1 MNPDTPVEKTGRLT
15 PPQKKALAR
24 LKIET
29 VKDLLYHFPTRYGST
44 AEARRISDLVPGEE
58 TAIFGTIKNLETK
71 KSFKSHVP
79 MGKATVEDDTGSI
92 DIVWFNQP
100 YLAKMI
106 GEGVVVKVQGKVT
119 EKNGRVSL
127 ANPHIE
133 EISEMPEIVG
143 KSLFGEGGETVLY
156 PVYRETRG
164 ITSRWMYHKLQKI
177 FSEKVHEQI
186 PDPIPEDILDK
197 YNLPSLKTALVWIHA
212 PKTPKD
218 ALSARK
224 RFSFEEIFIIQ
235 LARQKNRALWNKE
248 EAFTIEKKIS
258 DLDLVQETLG
268 FPLTSGQK
276 KSTEAILKDFRR
288 GEPMARLLEGDVGSG
303 KTAVAALTTYA
314 VLTSHPKENPSARLQ
329 TAYMVPTEI
338 LAKQQF
344 ENFIKFFVG
353 THIQIGLLTGKTC
366 LKFPSKV
373 NPKEATPISKA
384 QLKKWCESGDI
395 SVLVGT
401 HALIQK
407 TVKFKHLAFAIIDE
421 QHRFGTNQRQ
431 KLIQKDGF
439 TPHLLSMTATPIP
452 RSLALTMY
460 GDLDLS
466 VLDTLPPGRKPVQ
479 TKIITKEKRDET
491 YEFIREKLNEG
502 RQLYVICPRIDE
514 PDPTKEKAVSAKSV
528 KEEAARLK
536 KDVFK
541 EFNIGVLHGKMKPK
555 EKEEVMDDFA
565 EKKTDILV
573 ATSVIEVGIN
583 VPNATMIIVEG
594 AERFG
599 LSQLHQLRG
608 RVMRSTYDPYCFVF
622 TESQNDKSIKRLKS
636 FTDAKNGFELAEH
649 DLKERGP
656 GELTGIRQWGMS
668 DIGMEAL
675 QNIKM
680 VEAARTEA
688 MDLID
693 KDSELKK
700 YPLLNERVMKIESA
714 HFE

>member
-1 MNPDTPVEKTGRLT
+1 MSPETPIEQTGRLS
-15 PPQKKALAR
+15 PPQKKALDR
-24 LKIET
+24 LGIKT
-29 VKDLLYHFPTRYGST
+29 VKDLVYHFPTRYGST
-44 AEARRISDLVPGEE
+44 AEARRISDLVAGEE
-58 TAIFGTIKNLETK
+58 TAIFGTVKKIETK
-71 KSFKSHVP
+71 KSFRSRIP
-79 MGKATVEDDTGSI
+79 MGKATIEDGTGSI

-106 GEGVVVKVQGKVT
+106 SQGAIVKIQGKVT
-119 EKNGRVSL
+119 EKNGRVSI

-133 EISEMPEIVG
+133 EIGEIPEIVG
-143 KSLFGEGGETVLY
+143 KSLFGEGGESILY

-164 ITSRWMYHKLQKI
+164 ITSRWIFHKLQKI
-177 FSEKVHEQI
+177 FSEHIHEQI
-186 PDPIPEDILDK
+186 SDPIPPHILEK
-197 YNLPSLKTALVWIHA
+197 YKLPTLKTALVWIHA
-212 PKTPKD
+212 PKKQSD

-224 RFSFEEIFIIQ
+224 RFSFEEIFTIQ
-235 LARQKNRALWNKE
+235 IARQKSRALWDKE
-248 EAFTIEKKIS
+248 QAFTIDKKLS
-258 DLDLVQETLG
+258 DLDPILDILG
-268 FPLTSGQK
+268 FPLTEGQK
-276 KSTEAILKDFRR
+276 NSVTGILKDFRR

-314 VLTSHPKENPSARLQ
+314 VLTSHPKERPSARLQ

-353 THIQIGLLTGKTC
+353 TGVQIGLLTGKTC
-366 LKFPSKV
+366 LKFPSKI
-373 NPKEATPISKA
+373 NPNEATKISKA

-395 SVLVGT
+395 GVLVGT

-407 TVKFKHLAFAIIDE
+407 TLKFRDLAFAIIDE

-431 KLIQKDGF
+431 KLVQKDGL

-466 VLDTLPPGRKPVQ
+466 VLDTLPPGRKPVI
-479 TKIITKEKRDET
+479 TKIVAKDKREETYDFIKEKL
-491 YEFIREKLNEG
+491 KGG

-514 PDPTKEKAVSAKSV
+514 PDPSKEKAVSAKSAT
-528 KEEAARLK
+528 EEAKRLK
-536 KDVFK
+536 KEVFK
-541 EFNIGVLHGKMKPK
+541 EWNIGLIHGKMKPK
-555 EKEEVMDDFA
+555 EKEEVMQEFA
-565 EKKTDILV
+565 EHKTDILV

-583 VPNATMIIVEG
+583 VPNATMIIIEG

-608 RVMRSTYDPYCFVF
+608 RVMRSSYEPYCFVF
-622 TESQNDKSIKRLKS
+622 TESQSDKTIRRMKS
-636 FTDAKNGFELAEH
+636 FTQAKNGFELAEY

-656 GELTGIRQWGMS
+656 GELTGIRQWGIS

-680 VEAARTEA
+680 VEAARNEA
-688 MDLID
+688 IDLIA
-693 KDSELKK
+693 KDPELKK
-700 YPLLNERVMKIESA
+700 DPLLLEKIKGLETI

>member
-1 MNPDTPVEKTGRLT
+1 MTPDTPIEQTGRLS
-15 PPQKKALAR
+15 PPQKKALDR
-24 LKIET
+24 LGIKT

-44 AEARRISDLVPGEE
+44 AEARRISDLVPEE
-58 TAIFGTIKNLETK
+58 EAAIFGKVLKIETT
-71 KSFKSHVP
+71 KSFRSRIP
-79 MGKATVEDDTGSI
+79 MGKATIADDTGQI

-106 GEGVVVKVQGKVT
+106 SQGAIVKVQGKVT
-119 EKNGRVSL
+119 EKNSRVSI

-133 EISEMPEIVG
+133 EIGEMPDIVG
-143 KSLFGEGGETVLY
+143 TSLFGEGGESILY

-164 ITSRWMYHKLQKI
+164 ITSRWIFHKLQKI
-177 FSEKVHEQI
+177 FSEHIHEQI
-186 PDPIPEDILDK
+186 EDPIPSHILEK
-197 YNLPSLKTALVWIHA
+197 YKLPTLKTALVWIHA
-212 PKTPKD
+212 PRKKSD

-224 RFSFEEIFIIQ
+224 RFSFEEIFTIQ
-235 LARQKNRALWNKE
+235 LARQKNRLAWNTE
-248 EAFTIEKKIS
+248 QAFTIHKTLP
-258 DLDLVQETLG
+258 DLQPVLDTLG
-268 FPLTSGQK
+268 FPLTKGQE
-276 KSTEAILKDFRR
+276 KSTVAILKDFRR

-314 VLTSHPKENPSARLQ
+314 VITSHPKERPSARLQ

-344 ENFIKFFVG
+344 ENFIKFFIG
-353 THIQIGLLTGKTC
+353 TGVQIGLLTGKTC

-373 NPKEATPISKA
+373 NPKEATKISKA

-395 SVLVGT
+395 GVLVGT

-407 TVKFKHLAFAIIDE
+407 TVKFRHLACAIIDE

-452 RSLALTMY
+452 RSLALTIY

-466 VLDTLPPGRKPVQ
+466 ILDTLPPGRKPVV
-479 TKIITKEKRDET
+479 THIIQKDKREETYDFIKEKLR
-491 YEFIREKLNEG
+491 EG
-502 RQLYVICPRIDE
+502 RQLYVICPRINE
-514 PDPTKEKAVSAKSV
+514 PDPSKEKTVSAKSAT
-528 KEEAARLK
+528 EEARRLK
-536 KDVFK
+536 KDVFP
-541 EFNIGVLHGKMKPK
+541 EWNIGLIHGKMNPK
-555 EKEEVMDDFA
+555 DKENVMQSFA
-565 EKKTDILV
+565 AHKIDILV

-583 VPNATMIIVEG
+583 VPNATMIIIEG

-608 RVMRSTYDPYCFVF
+608 RVMRSSYEPYCFVF
-622 TESQNDKSIKRLKS
+622 TDAHNDKTMRRMKS
-636 FTDAKNGFELAEH
+636 FTRAKNGFELAEY

-656 GELTGIRQWGMS
+656 GELAGSKQWGLS

-680 VEAARTEA
+680 VEAAREEA
-688 MDLID
+688 RLLIT
-693 KDSELKK
+693 KHPELTA
-700 YPLLNERVMKIESA
+700 YPYLRERISKLETL